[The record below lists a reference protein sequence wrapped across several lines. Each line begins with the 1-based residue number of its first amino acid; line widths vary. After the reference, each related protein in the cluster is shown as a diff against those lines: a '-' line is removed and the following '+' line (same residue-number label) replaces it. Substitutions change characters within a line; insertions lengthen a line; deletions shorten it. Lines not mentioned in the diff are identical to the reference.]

1 MYEANGESTVT
12 QMIEKFSQLCRM
24 GMRAGGK
31 TITLKEGIEHAQI
44 YLDVINFR
52 HNDKILLKKDI
63 RIDTEA
69 IYIPQFMLQPIME
82 NAVIHAFGDASKG
95 YEIEISAIIQEDV
108 LLIQVK
114 DNGKGM
120 TQDEKQQLEAVIDQ
134 PTSGEDSIGL
144 GNVNRRIRLFY
155 GDDYGIK
162 INSQCGEGTNIQI
175 ELPVRRQSEDMEKVW
190 GGATKNGI

>member
-1 MYEANGESTVT
+1 MYYGE
-12 QMIEKFSQLCRM
+12 
-24 GMRAGGK
+24 
-31 TITLKEGIEHAQI
+31 
-44 YLDVINFR
+44 
-52 HNDKILLKKDI
+52 
-63 RIDTEA
+63 
-69 IYIPQFMLQPIME
+69 
-82 NAVIHAFGDASKG
+82 
-95 YEIEISAIIQEDV
+95 
-108 LLIQVK
+108 
-114 DNGKGM
+114 GM

-155 GDDYGIK
+155 GDDYGIR

>member
-1 MYEANGESTVT
+1 MQNGDES
-12 QMIEKFSQLCRM
+12 
-24 GMRAGGK
+24 GGK

-108 LLIQVK
+108 LLIQVE

-120 TQDEKQQLEAVIDQ
+120 TQDEKRDLKQ
-134 PTSGEDSIGL
+134 
-144 GNVNRRIRLFY
+144 
-155 GDDYGIK
+155 
-162 INSQCGEGTNIQI
+162 
-175 ELPVRRQSEDMEKVW
+175 
-190 GGATKNGI
+190 